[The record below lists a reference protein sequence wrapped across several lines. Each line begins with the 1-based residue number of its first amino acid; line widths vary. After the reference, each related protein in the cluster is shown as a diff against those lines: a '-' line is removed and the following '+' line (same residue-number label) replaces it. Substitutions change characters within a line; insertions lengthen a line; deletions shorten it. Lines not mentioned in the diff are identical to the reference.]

1 MAKRDYYEVLGID
14 KSADQDTIKKAYR
27 KLAVKY
33 HPDRNPGD
41 KEAEEKFKEATEAYE
56 ILSDEEKRPIY
67 DQYGFAGL
75 EGMGGGAGGGGA
87 QYSHAFHDFSDL
99 FGGAG
104 GGFSDIFDS
113 IFGGGFGGGSSR
125 SSRRGGPAAGS
136 SLRYDLHILFKDA
149 VYGTS
154 ADIHFKHNE
163 TCTACHGT
171 GGAAGSSKKTCPTCN
186 GMGQVRQ
193 GNGFFTIQQTCPTC
207 RGKGLIIDKPCSS
220 CRGTGIQERNKMMS
234 LKIPAGSDNGKR
246 IVIPGQGDAGENGG
260 PAGDLV
266 VVLHVDSH
274 PLFERDGQ
282 DLYCAVPVSMAQ
294 AALGCDITIKSLDN
308 KKVTIKIPSGTS
320 NGKLLRIKGEG
331 VPVGS
336 SNKKGDLYVKIMVQI
351 PQRLSGRQ
359 KELLQAYLDLENPPE
374 TPDLMPLSKLEG

>member
-1 MAKRDYYEVLGID
+1 
-14 KSADQDTIKKAYR
+14 
-27 KLAVKY
+27 
-33 HPDRNPGD
+33 
-41 KEAEEKFKEATEAYE
+41 
-56 ILSDEEKRPIY
+56 
-67 DQYGFAGL
+67 
-75 EGMGGGAGGGGA
+75 
-87 QYSHAFHDFSDL
+87 
-99 FGGAG
+99 
-104 GGFSDIFDS
+104 
-113 IFGGGFGGGSSR
+113 
-125 SSRRGGPAAGS
+125 
-136 SLRYDLHILFKDA
+136 
-149 VYGTS
+149 
-154 ADIHFKHNE
+154 
-163 TCTACHGT
+163 
-171 GGAAGSSKKTCPTCN
+171 
-186 GMGQVRQ
+186 
-193 GNGFFTIQQTCPTC
+193 
-207 RGKGLIIDKPCSS
+207 
-220 CRGTGIQERNKMMS
+220 MMS

-308 KKVTIKIPSGTS
+308 KKVTIRIPSGTS